1 MSSTAT
7 TFLGKVNQN
16 FPVKGQ
22 DNDSQ
27 GFRDN
32 FHNLVEAIRAVDQ
45 RADNL
50 DLYAIKT
57 DNTATFL
64 GNTFEDVNFKNTS
77 KELYEYDQ
85 QNGFISINYELGHY
99 HKFEVGSGSH
109 TVDITNWPISGKS
122 GRLTISIST
131 PAGVSASVTFNNS
144 ISLGPDDNPFDLLP
158 GDTTIFE
165 VWNEGEQTLCYVKK
179 INDFVFDGST
189 TTTRVWMNELL
200 LGNINDAGSSNL
212 FVTGTNN
219 VTVVSNSLRF
229 GELALVPNRIT
240 VEVIDAITDSPTDT
254 SATVFA
260 VNTTTNIQPGAFV
273 NFDTTYATST
283 VTSVDSV
290 NNQVT
295 VFPAFPVGI
304 GTGNITFT
312 NPTFELQPVVV
323 TMVETAASA
332 ETGRIGNYK
341 GSIYA
346 RKNSLEIT
354 FAEFGGTQTQANT
367 NTFVVS
373 TMPDHTDVYNT
384 STDLASASFVHNI
397 LPFGSIIM
405 WYGISSNVPT
415 GWQICDGTNGTPD
428 LRNRFVIG
436 ADADNGTTATTSVT
450 GTNAVIGGS
459 ADATLVEHTHVG
471 SSAAASGGTPSGNV
485 AVTVVDEGHSHV
497 ISNQSNDEAGS
508 GKVAVGSNT
517 PEGEDPVTNVAYTN
531 ISVAAEFLGDELAD
545 HEHTLT
551 INTAGS
557 SATGMNLP
565 PFRALYYIMKITG

>member
-7 TFLGKVNQN
+7 TYLGKVNQN

-32 FHNLVEAIRAVDQ
+32 FHNLVEAIRAVDE

-50 DLYAIKT
+50 ELYAIKT
-57 DNTATFL
+57 DSSATFL

-85 QNGFISINYELGHY
+85 QSGFITVNYELGHY

-122 GRLTISIST
+122 GRLTLSIST

-189 TTTRVWMNELL
+189 TTTRVWMDELL

-346 RKNSLEIT
+346 RKNNLEIT

-367 NTFVVS
+367 NTFIAT

-405 WYGISSNVPT
+405 WYGVSSNVPS

-428 LRNRFVIG
+428 LTNRFVIG
-436 ADADNGTTATTSVT
+436 ADGDNGTTATTSIT
-450 GTNAVIGGS
+450 GTNAIIGGS

-531 ISVAAEFLGDELAD
+531 ISVAAEFLGDELAE

-557 SATGMNLP
+557 SASGMNLP
-565 PFRALYYIMKITG
+565 PFRALYYIMKMTG

>member
-1 MSSTAT
+1 VSSTAT

-85 QNGFISINYELGHY
+85 QSGFISINYELGHY

-122 GRLTISIST
+122 GRLTLSIST
-131 PAGVSASVTFNNS
+131 PAGVSASVAFNNS

-189 TTTRVWMNELL
+189 TTTRVWMDELL

-219 VTVVSNSLRF
+219 VQL
-229 GELALVPNRIT
+229 LVI
-240 VEVIDAITDSPTDT
+240 V
-254 SATVFA
+254 
-260 VNTTTNIQPGAFV
+260 
-273 NFDTTYATST
+273 Y
-283 VTSVDSV
+283 
-290 NNQVT
+290 
-295 VFPAFPVGI
+295 
-304 GTGNITFT
+304 
-312 NPTFELQPVVV
+312 
-323 TMVETAASA
+323 ASA
-332 ETGRIGNYK
+332 N
-341 GSIYA
+341 
-346 RKNSLEIT
+346 
-354 FAEFGGTQTQANT
+354 
-367 NTFVVS
+367 
-373 TMPDHTDVYNT
+373 
-384 STDLASASFVHNI
+384 
-397 LPFGSIIM
+397 
-405 WYGISSNVPT
+405 
-415 GWQICDGTNGTPD
+415 
-428 LRNRFVIG
+428 
-436 ADADNGTTATTSVT
+436 
-450 GTNAVIGGS
+450 
-459 ADATLVEHTHVG
+459 
-471 SSAAASGGTPSGNV
+471 
-485 AVTVVDEGHSHV
+485 
-497 ISNQSNDEAGS
+497 
-508 GKVAVGSNT
+508 
-517 PEGEDPVTNVAYTN
+517 
-531 ISVAAEFLGDELAD
+531 
-545 HEHTLT
+545 
-551 INTAGS
+551 
-557 SATGMNLP
+557 
-565 PFRALYYIMKITG
+565 

>member
-1 MSSTAT
+1 VSSTAT
-7 TFLGKVNQN
+7 TYLGKVNQN

-32 FHNLVEAIRAVDQ
+32 FHNLVEAIRAVDE

-50 DLYAIKT
+50 ELYAIKT
-57 DNTATFL
+57 DSSATFL

-85 QNGFISINYELGHY
+85 QNGFITINYELGHY

-158 GDTTIFE
+158 GDTTVFE

-304 GTGNITFT
+304 GTGTITFT
-312 NPTFELQPVVV
+312 NPTFGLQPVVV

-346 RKNSLEIT
+346 RKNNLEIT
-354 FAEFGGTQTQANT
+354 FAEFGGNQTQANT

-450 GTNAVIGGS
+450 GTNAIIGGS

-531 ISVAAEFLGDELAD
+531 ISVAAEFLGDELAE

-565 PFRALYYIMKITG
+565 PFRALYYIMKMAG